1 MARAGHDVLIL
12 ALGQGKTR
20 LAPECAHRR
29 GRGAVPRRS
38 SSRRPRSART
48 RSPAPHSRVRIERAV
63 LPAVEKR
70 GMALAHGEAL
80 ANDMQLGAAIGELGD
95 VEVAE
100 LELAPEELG
109 RKHLARHEIEA
120 VCLQLHRPASYPRRR
135 SYAGFRWRAMTLRR
149 VSARTGL
156 VT

>member
-1 MARAGHDVLIL
+1 MTSSYSPSGKARRASPQNAPTGAEEARCHGDHRRAARAQRERDHLLLI
-12 ALGQGKTR
+12 A
-20 LAPECAHRR
+20 
-29 GRGAVPRRS
+29 AVRM
-38 SSRRPRSART
+38 
-48 RSPAPHSRVRIERAV
+48 ERAV

-70 GMALAHGEAL
+70 GMAFAHGEAL

-95 VEVAE
+95 VDAE